1 MGAVKIVRI
10 GLTGGIAAGK
20 STVSRRLGELGAY
33 IIDYDVLAR
42 RVVEPG
48 SPVLE
53 EIAAQFG
60 PQAIGADGTLDRGWM
75 AQCVFG
81 DAGARGAAEKTN
93 AGTESRENAAL
104 TPREKLMAIEYPAIF
119 SLAQEAERGI
129 SGGVVVHD
137 IPLLVEVV
145 DALPFSFDH
154 IVTVEAPETMRIERM
169 VATRGMSARQAAARI
184 RSQPTETQRRA
195 VADIVIDAT
204 EPLPRMLEEADRL
217 YAQFKREAA

>member
-33 IIDYDVLAR
+33 VIDYDVLAR

-48 SPVLE
+48 SSVLQ

-60 PQAIGADGTLDRGWM
+60 PQAISADGTLDRGWM
-75 AQCVFG
+75 AQYVFG
-81 DAGARGAAEKTN
+81 GAEESDTEQTN
-93 AGTESRENAAL
+93 AAGESWESINL
-104 TPREKLMAIEYPAIF
+104 TPRERLMAIEYPAIF
-119 SLAQEAERGI
+119 SLAQEAERGV

-137 IPLLVEVV
+137 IPLLAEVV
-145 DALPFSFDH
+145 DTLPFSFDH
-154 IVTVEAPETMRIERM
+154 VVTVEAPETLRIERM
-169 VATRGMSARQAAARI
+169 VATRGMSARQAAGRI
-184 RSQPTETQRRA
+184 RSQPTEAQRRA
-195 VADIVIDAT
+195 IADIVIDTT